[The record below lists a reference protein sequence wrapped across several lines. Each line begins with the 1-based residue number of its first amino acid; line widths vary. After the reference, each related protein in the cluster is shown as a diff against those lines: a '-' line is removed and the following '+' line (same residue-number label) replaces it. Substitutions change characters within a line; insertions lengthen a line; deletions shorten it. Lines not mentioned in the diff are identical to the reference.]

1 MLWIKDLFS
10 FGENIMELVRKCI
23 YTDGGNFW
31 YASIFFS
38 LVLERM
44 ANQI

>member
-23 YTDGGNFW
+23 YTGWRKF
-31 YASIFFS
+31 
-38 LVLERM
+38 LVHLDFLFIGIRTYG
-44 ANQI
+44 